1 MPKLSMK
8 EAATITG
15 NESGPIAAMS
25 QVVAR
30 GKSASDRLPASPAEV
45 KATRKG
51 MNVSQARFADLVGVS
66 SHSVTAWERGV
77 RRPDGVASRL
87 IRLLGQKPDFI
98 QTWQDL

>member
-1 MPKLSMK
+1 MQKLSVI
-8 EAATITG
+8 ETGTISG
-15 NESGPIAAMS
+15 NESRQVAAVS
-25 QVVAR
+25 QVVAKPR
-30 GKSASDRLPASPAEV
+30 SASDRIPASPAEV

-51 MNVSQARFADLVGVS
+51 MKVSQARFADLVGVS

-87 IRLLGQKPDFI
+87 IRLLGQKPEFI